1 MKNVEPSL
9 LPGQEKYNMKKKSDI
24 TPLDKHFLDKKA
36 LAIIKACE
44 FPLEVLLV
52 KHLAEQCDIKSEEEL
67 VALLETAPNISQ
79 VMKVKLQNGYRDVY
93 RNNMYKANKIP
104 NIFK

>member
-1 MKNVEPSL
+1 MGDVEPSL
-9 LPGQEKYNMKKKSDI
+9 LLGPKKYNMKNKPDI

-36 LAIIKACE
+36 LTIIKACE

-52 KHLAEQCDIKSEEEL
+52 KHLADQCDIKSEEEL

-93 RNNMYKANKIP
+93 TNNMYKANKIP
-104 NIFK
+104 NIFR